1 GDDRLVREDRL
12 RRVSG
17 ERPGH
22 ETDLDDRAQSQRQH
36 PVVDPV
42 DPAEVVHRPPGD
54 LSVDTEFVV
63 QDRVRAYRAYAQ
75 FLMGHPQGRGELFA
89 DVAASRT
96 GAVV

>member
-1 GDDRLVREDRL
+1 
-12 RRVSG
+12 
-17 ERPGH
+17 
-22 ETDLDDRAQSQRQH
+22 
-36 PVVDPV
+36 VVDPV

-96 GAVV
+96 GAVVDLAQVLGTDDRLPGPVDGADDRGRVDRQAAPCRPGP